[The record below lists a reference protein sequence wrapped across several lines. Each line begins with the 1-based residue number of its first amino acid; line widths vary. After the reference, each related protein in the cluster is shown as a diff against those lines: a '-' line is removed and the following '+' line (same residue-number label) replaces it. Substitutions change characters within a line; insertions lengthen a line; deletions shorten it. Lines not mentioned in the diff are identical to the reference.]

1 MGGNFIDG
9 RVKIETDAKPL
20 TRRDFF
26 QEGFKQLALGLKGAA
41 SALYS
46 DIELLRG
53 VPAQK
58 KIFIRPP
65 GALQEKQF
73 LEKCTRCN
81 ECVKVCPPQA
91 VMKFVKEGSVNHL
104 TPILNLR
111 KAACVLCE
119 DFPCIEACL
128 PAALVQPVSRRHVQ
142 MGMATINS
150 NLCYAWQ
157 GADCDYCFKECPFPG
172 EAITLDDSRRP
183 HVIKESCTGC
193 GLCEHI
199 CPSRQP
205 AITVGP
211 NF

>member
-1 MGGNFIDG
+1 MEG
-9 RVKIETDAKPL
+9 EL
-20 TRRDFF
+20 SRRKFF
-26 QEGFKQLALGLKGAA
+26 REGFRKLADGFKTTA

-46 DIELLRG
+46 DVETFMEESSVRRPVL
-53 VPAQK
+53 
-58 KIFIRPP
+58 IRPP
-65 GALQEKQF
+65 GALPEKEF

-81 ECVKVCPPQA
+81 ECVRVCPQQA
-91 VMKFVKEGSVNHL
+91 VMKFVGEGSMNHL

-111 KAACVLCE
+111 KAACILCE
-119 DFPCIEACL
+119 DFPCIEACQ

-142 MGMATINS
+142 MGTAVINS
-150 NLCYAWQ
+150 KLCHAWQ

-183 HVIKESCTGC
+183 HVVEASCTGC

-205 AITVGP
+205 AITVELP
-211 NF
+211 AV